1 MAGKT
6 KTIKEKPKSMVIETP
21 PPTKTKPNDT
31 ATGFPRDIEFLGKA
45 LVTQT
50 NRINELELSLEAMSQ
65 KLKRVMGRMGL

>member
-6 KTIKEKPKSMVIETP
+6 KTIKTYVVETP
-21 PPTKTKPNDT
+21 PPPKTKPNNT

-50 NRINELELSLEAMSQ
+50 NRINELELAIEDMNQ